1 VGIHSDATSP
11 TSIYLLGG
19 LGDRVS
25 RAYRRLCI
33 TNTALHVLNIPQ
45 EHLMERTVARS
56 REAVLC
62 AEPSY
67 GLPLVASL
75 ARGVCFW
82 FLILRL
88 RASYMHLRYDCRKL
102 AGATIP
108 MFQSAGDTC
117 IRAHEYSWKEVK
129 HGAALR
135 SAYGFCHVSLASNLG
150 VKEPV

>member
-1 VGIHSDATSP
+1 VGSHSDATSP

-56 REAVLC
+56 REAVLR

-88 RASYMHLRYDCRKL
+88 RASCMHLRYDCRKL

-117 IRAHEYSWKEVK
+117 IRAHEYSWKEK
-129 HGAALR
+129 DSTLEIEAI
-135 SAYGFCHVSLASNLG
+135 SNLTR
-150 VKEPV
+150 